1 MNFMPASPILTSGLE
16 LLEHGIKHLRQG
28 SNQDLKFAVMHADNC
43 VELVLKEI
51 ARYKG
56 IRIIDKR
63 GQSIGY
69 YDCIDKLQSKGV
81 SIPELPDIDLLHTER
96 NSIYHLGSQ
105 PDKKRA
111 EWLVFGVA
119 LIFAKRICHDVLGYD
134 IAAFSNA
141 FDHVTLMNEEIIAE
155 RKAIVE
161 KYLSEAVW
169 AYDNRMYKECVISS
183 YSGIEAYL
191 GNAIPIDVRS
201 NPDMMRKLV
210 EDDLITQETLDD
222 FKRLRSIRNLV
233 VHGASDSTKEEAE
246 FALGTFK
253 TILYDIDSM
262 LM

>member
-1 MNFMPASPILTSGLE
+1 MPVSPILTSGLE
-16 LLEHGIKHLRQG
+16 LLEHGIKHLRLG

-51 ARYKG
+51 SRYKG
-56 IRIIDKR
+56 IRIIDKK

-69 YDCIDKLQSKGV
+69 YDCVNELQSKGV
-81 SIPELPDIDLLHTER
+81 LIPELPDIDLLHTER

-105 PDKKRA
+105 PDKKKA

-119 LIFAKRICHDVLGYD
+119 LGFAKRICKDVLGYD
-134 IAAFSNA
+134 ITRFSNA
-141 FDHVTLMNEEIIAE
+141 FDRVALMNEELTTL
-155 RKAIVE
+155 RKAIVQT
-161 KYLSEAVW
+161 YLSDAVW
-169 AYDNRMYKECVISS
+169 AYDNGMYKECVVTS

-201 NPDMMRKLV
+201 NLDMMQKLV
-210 EDDLITQETLDD
+210 EDGLITQETLDD
-222 FKRLRSIRNLV
+222 FKKLREIRNAV

-246 FALGTFK
+246 FALTTFK
-253 TILYDIDSM
+253 TILHDVDSM